1 MEASPDQ
8 SQIEEK
14 KGNHCHI
21 LAMVIVETWS
31 ISLHSQI
38 DFRGKR
44 TGPLT
49 IGRVK
54 MVVPKKL

>member
-1 MEASPDQ
+1 VEVGPDQ

-38 DFRGKR
+38 DCRGKR